1 MSFTKEDILI
11 KKLIQIIIIVF
22 IFTII
27 ISVFTENA
35 KSFLI
40 KLIYKIGYSEYVEEF
55 AEKYNVEKELIYA
68 IIKVESNFDENAVS
82 KSNAKGLMQIM
93 TATAQEI
100 ADKYGINL
108 TEENIT
114 DPKINIEIGTIYIS
128 QLLEKYNNKQVALAA
143 YNAGQGNVNKWIT
156 QETIK
161 SDGSDIENIPF
172 PETNMYVRK
181 VMRDYNI
188 YKDQIFA

>member
-1 MSFTKEDILI
+1 
-11 KKLIQIIIIVF
+11 
-22 IFTII
+22 
-27 ISVFTENA
+27 
-35 KSFLI
+35 
-40 KLIYKIGYSEYVEEF
+40 
-55 AEKYNVEKELIYA
+55 
-68 IIKVESNFDENAVS
+68 
-82 KSNAKGLMQIM
+82 M

>member
-1 MSFTKEDILI
+1 MTFTKEDILI

-27 ISVFTENA
+27 ISIFTENA

-100 ADKYGINL
+100 AEKYGINL

-188 YKDQIFA
+188 YKDQIFV

>member
-188 YKDQIFA
+188 YKDQIFV

>member
-1 MSFTKEDILI
+1 MI
-11 KKLIQIIIIVF
+11 KKIIQIIITVF

-27 ISVFTENA
+27 IGIFIENV
-35 KSFLI
+35 KPFLL

-55 AEKYNVEKELIYA
+55 SEKYNVEKELIYA
-68 IIKVESNFDENAVS
+68 IIKVESNFDKDAVS

-93 TATAQEI
+93 SATAREI

-108 TEENIT
+108 TEDNIAE
-114 DPKINIEIGTIYIS
+114 PEINIEIGTIYIS
-128 QLLEKYNNKQVALAA
+128 QLLEKYNNKEVALAA

-156 QETIK
+156 QNTIK

-181 VMRDYNI
+181 VMRDYNV
-188 YKDQIFA
+188 YKEKILIN

>member
-27 ISVFTENA
+27 ISIFTENA

-93 TATAQEI
+93 TATAQ
-100 ADKYGINL
+100 
-108 TEENIT
+108 
-114 DPKINIEIGTIYIS
+114 
-128 QLLEKYNNKQVALAA
+128 
-143 YNAGQGNVNKWIT
+143 
-156 QETIK
+156 
-161 SDGSDIENIPF
+161 
-172 PETNMYVRK
+172 
-181 VMRDYNI
+181 
-188 YKDQIFA
+188 

>member
-1 MSFTKEDILI
+1 MI

-100 ADKYGINL
+100 AEKYGINL

-143 YNAGQGNVNKWIT
+143 YNAGIGTVNNWIEK
-156 QETIK
+156 QIIQA
-161 SDGSDIENIPF
+161 DGSDIENIPYK
-172 PETNMYVRK
+172 ETNNYVRK
-181 VMRDYNI
+181 ILRDYHI
-188 YKDQIFA
+188 YNELYG

>member
-1 MSFTKEDILI
+1 MI
-11 KKLIQIIIIVF
+11 KKFIQPIIIVF
-22 IFTII
+22 IFAII
-27 ISVFTENA
+27 ISVSTENA

-188 YKDQIFA
+188 YKDQIFV